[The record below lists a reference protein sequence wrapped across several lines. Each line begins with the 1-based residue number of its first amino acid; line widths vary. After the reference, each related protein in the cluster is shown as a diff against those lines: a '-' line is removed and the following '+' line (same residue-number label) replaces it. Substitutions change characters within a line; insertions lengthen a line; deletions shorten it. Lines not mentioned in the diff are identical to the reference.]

1 MSTITVNDHLTETL
15 LGKTRRSLLSVLYGH
30 ADETFYLRQLVRVAG
45 SGTGAV
51 QRELKALTEAG
62 IIRRIAK
69 GRQVY
74 YQADARCA
82 VYPELKSLITKT
94 AGMGDALKMA
104 MLPLAER
111 IRTAFIYGSV
121 AYGGERRG
129 SDVDI
134 LVVGAV
140 TLAEVVETLSP
151 VQLTLNREINPAV
164 YPVKEF
170 RAKHAAG
177 HHFLKSVLEGKKVFL
192 IGDEHDLAKLAS

>member
-1 MSTITVNDHLTETL
+1 MGTITVNDHLTETL
-15 LGKTRRSLLSVLYGH
+15 LGKTRRSLLAVLYGH

-74 YQADARCA
+74 YQADDRCA

-121 AYGGERRG
+121 ARGGERRG

-134 LVVGAV
+134 LVVGDV

-151 VQLTLNREINPAV
+151 VQLTLNREINPTV

-177 HHFLKSVLEGKKVFL
+177 HHFLKSVLEEKKVFL